1 MPTAK
6 FMTYQELR
14 LVGTD
19 ALWKKLLAAKKR
31 GAVSTATID
40 RIKAITYRLPQ
51 RAALIKAVKASQV
64 YYSRRDRPGYA
75 KAATGLLAGESWAT
89 ALSDVVDSHI
99 LSRMN
104 NFKGTVKADVRTMR
118 AAIRGQQR
126 AMERFRKHILGLL
139 VYERFLRE
147 TIETRMKNLILAV
160 VERELSRLGR
170 TTKAKN
176 YKANVPKPD
185 CPPKK
190 VTIYRKKIVR

>member
-1 MPTAK
+1 
-6 FMTYQELR
+6 MTYQELR

-40 RIKAITYRLPQ
+40 RIKAISYRMPQ
-51 RAALIKAVKASQV
+51 RVALIKAVKDSQV

-75 KAATGLLAGESWAT
+75 KAATGLLAGETWAT

-118 AAIRGQQR
+118 ADIRSLTR
-126 AMERFRKHILGLL
+126 SMDSFRKHVLGLL
-139 VYERFLRE
+139 VYERHLRE
-147 TIETRMKNLILAV
+147 TMEARLFNRIIAIVHKELLRFGKKGKAADYVPVLAK
-160 VERELSRLGR
+160 RE
-170 TTKAKN
+170 KM
-176 YKANVPKPD
+176 PIKP
-185 CPPKK
+185 
-190 VTIYRKKIVR
+190 TLYRKKRVL

>member
-14 LVGTD
+14 LVSTD
-19 ALWKKLLAAKKR
+19 ALWKKLLSANKR
-31 GAVSTATID
+31 GAVSTATIE
-40 RIKAITYRLPQ
+40 RIKAITYRMPQ

-75 KAATGLLAGESWAT
+75 KAAAGLLSGETWAT

-126 AMERFRKHILGLL
+126 AMDSFRKHVLGLL
-139 VYERFLRE
+139 VYERHLRE
-147 TIETRMKNLILAV
+147 TMEARLFNRIIAIVHK
-160 VERELSRLGR
+160 ELLRLG
-170 TTKAKN
+170 KKGKVANYVPVLAKRE
-176 YKANVPKPD
+176 KMPIKP
-185 CPPKK
+185 
-190 VTIYRKKIVR
+190 TLYRKKRVL